1 MTACAPESSV
11 TDGRTA
17 RHSTFTIAADGAYA
31 ARLNASAE
39 DGWFPERWTL
49 DGPEPYAVPLPGSR
63 PEQSSSQVLPLTDG
77 RVLIA
82 RRESGAHRLALLY
95 PTGPSTGELS
105 LGAVE
110 SERLT
115 LLPPA
120 PCGRRAY
127 GLTVGEHSTGV
138 WQVAGGEG
146 TPRLVAEVPG
156 RCGGGAWLDREG
168 RLLAVDRTD
177 TAGTGR
183 TKTVA
188 VDLGRGGEVSPLLQ
202 ITDESDDLL
211 LLADPD
217 SGLLIVRS
225 DAPGEFRLGWGVLGS
240 HRPVRFPECLH
251 PEGALLTP
259 FAVQPGQMLLPE
271 SCAVALHGQTTGARA
286 GGAWLGVWRP
296 MQKELR
302 RFRAPGGWLPGKGVW
317 TREGELRLPCASA
330 HAPCGLA
337 RLRMRSSPPH
347 AGATVAGTG
356 ESIGA
361 GMDLSVAVRSGA
373 PTGTGTADAGGPA
386 ADPDPAADAGSPQG
400 GSPREGSH
408 PDGSAGGP
416 APAPSSTSGSASTPV
431 SEAGLPGGAE
441 AGAEA
446 LPDGSLRR
454 MSPSEPAGGAQE
466 SPPGPLPPEVPPKSE
481 AAAPEP
487 REAAPSAPAQAPVRA
502 PVPAQTG
509 TSGESRPAGA
519 APGSGAGQTAAGS
532 GTAPPAGAQ
541 PPSTQPPTA
550 QPPTAQPPT
559 VEPPSARSGPSPSAT
574 AEGAAPPA
582 PAPPTSEPAQAPPPP
597 VQAGPSA
604 AHTSAAAS
612 AAQTAP
618 AAAASA
624 GSSLP
629 VTEPCVRRKPV
640 PLQDA
645 PLATALH
652 DAVVRARTA

>member
-1 MTACAPESSV
+1 MTACAPESMV
-11 TDGRTA
+11 TDSRTA
-17 RHSTFTIAADGAYA
+17 RHSTFTVAADGAYA

-49 DGPEPYAVPLPGSR
+49 DGPEPYAVPLPGTR
-63 PEQSSSQVLPLTDG
+63 PEETSSQVLPLTDG

-82 RRESGAHRLALLY
+82 RGEGGVHQLALLY
-95 PTGPSTGELS
+95 PTGPGTGELR

-127 GLTVGEHSTGV
+127 ALTVGEHSTGV
-138 WQVAGGEG
+138 WLVAGGEG
-146 TPRLVAEVPG
+146 GPQLVAEVPG

-177 TAGTGR
+177 TGGSGR

-202 ITDESDDLL
+202 ITDDSDDLL
-211 LLADPD
+211 LLADAD

-240 HRPVRFPECLH
+240 HRPVRFPESLH

-317 TREGELRLPCASA
+317 TREGELRLPCATA
-330 HAPCGLA
+330 QAPCGLA
-337 RLRMRSSPPH
+337 RLRMRGRAPDVE

-356 ESIGA
+356 TGESLGA
-361 GMDLSVAVRSGA
+361 GMDLSVAVRAGKGAETGSGGTEETGDAGDA
-373 PTGTGTADAGGPA
+373 PGGPVGARGTGGSQGDGAQAGGSQARGEQKGVSQSAGSQAGGASEGPYSA
-386 ADPDPAADAGSPQG
+386 AD
-400 GSPREGSH
+400 
-408 PDGSAGGP
+408 SAPG
-416 APAPSSTSGSASTPV
+416 AV
-431 SEAGLPGGAE
+431 SEAAQPENRQTGLGEEPAPAE
-441 AGAEA
+441 AGALTAGPSGWGGTARELPPGA
-446 LPDGSLRR
+446 LPPELPPMREAATREPPAANAAMRLPAQAQPPAPPARDAEGQ
-454 MSPSEPAGGAQE
+454 PAGEAQAA
-466 SPPGPLPPEVPPKSE
+466 GPLPHTAPPP
-481 AAAPEP
+481 AAASAAP
-487 REAAPSAPAQAPVRA
+487 AAPSAPA
-502 PVPAQTG
+502 
-509 TSGESRPAGA
+509 
-519 APGSGAGQTAAGS
+519 
-532 GTAPPAGAQ
+532 
-541 PPSTQPPTA
+541 
-550 QPPTAQPPT
+550 
-559 VEPPSARSGPSPSAT
+559 PSPSA
-574 AEGAAPPA
+574 APSGAAPV
-582 PAPPTSEPAQAPPPP
+582 P
-597 VQAGPSA
+597 VA
-604 AHTSAAAS
+604 
-612 AAQTAP
+612 
-618 AAAASA
+618 
-624 GSSLP
+624 
-629 VTEPCVRRKPV
+629 EPCVRRKPV

-652 DAVVRARTA
+652 DAVVRARMA